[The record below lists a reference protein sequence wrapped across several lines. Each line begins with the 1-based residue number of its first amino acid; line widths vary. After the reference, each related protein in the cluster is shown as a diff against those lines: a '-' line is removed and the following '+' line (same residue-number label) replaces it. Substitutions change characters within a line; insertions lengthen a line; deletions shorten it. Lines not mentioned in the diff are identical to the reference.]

1 MLHPNAA
8 LKYPSEGPASCVPG
22 GTPAEAAALAGWGVA
37 GWREGLCTFVPNN
50 KRGNSVL
57 GALEL
62 CCVGMLKHPTNNELK
77 QDTAMA
83 MKLHQRTKLQLLIY
97 CSAITITTHP
107 CACAA
112 LAPPHTSLCVLTSFN
127 MTLKR
132 RSQGYIYIQSGIYI
146 YLYI

>member
-8 LKYPSEGPASCVPG
+8 LKYPPEGPASCVPG
-22 GTPAEAAALAGWGVA
+22 GTPAKAAALAGWGVA
-37 GWREGLCTFVPNN
+37 GWREGLCTFVPND

-97 CSAITITTHP
+97 CTAIAITTHP

-112 LAPPHTSLCVLTSFN
+112 LAPPHASLCVLTSF
-127 MTLKR
+127 KVAQ
-132 RSQGYIYIQSGIYI
+132 SSDGEGYQKHKPGVQS
-146 YLYI
+146 